1 MLNTSSSE
9 LARRVAGVA
18 NRLRLVQ
25 ADFADEPPET
35 RREMLSEEVR
45 RALSGVG
52 AEEREAF
59 LEALRLEFPAWEMG
73 QGVASGGAAEQAG
86 ESAGRSAS
94 DERELSD
101 PSFLAERLA
110 GLAGSMSDEQ
120 KRAVEKH
127 LKKAGIVSDAP
138 AGALPAEALTPLK
151 KLLGM
156 TDAEAVDPVRLVKAA
171 AVMAELASSLDQVVW
186 NTWKTLSPR
195 SEIKRGQPVKGTLKR
210 YVGGD
215 REVAGAQVK
224 QDMERLRQLTAA
236 LISSV
241 SQAGRTFAQKHVEK
255 FSPSEI
261 EAIAKMGGGGLLVSQ
276 EVRCWRK
283 YVELAGPVD
292 AISIEGELLAAI
304 AGYAESLMKG
314 IGR

>member
-25 ADFADEPPET
+25 ADFADEPAET

-59 LEALRLEFPAWEMG
+59 LDALRLEFPAWEMG
-73 QGVASGGAAEQAG
+73 QAAGGAAEAAG
-86 ESAGRSAS
+86 ENAARSAS

-110 GLAGSMSDEQ
+110 ALAGSMSDEQ

-138 AGALPAEALTPLK
+138 AGALPPEAMAPLK

-156 TDAEAVDPVRLVKAA
+156 TDGEAVDPVRLAKAA

-215 REVAGAQVK
+215 GEVAGAQVK

>member
-1 MLNTSSSE
+1 MNRVSSE

-25 ADFADEPPET
+25 ADFADESAET
-35 RREMLSEEVR
+35 RREMLAEEVR
-45 RALSGVG
+45 RALSEVG
-52 AEEREAF
+52 LEDREAF
-59 LEALRLEFPAWEMG
+59 LAALREEFPAWEMV
-73 QGVASGGAAEQAG
+73 QAGAAAPAEGAG
-86 ESAGRSAS
+86 ESARSAM

-110 GLAGSMSDEQ
+110 GLAGSMTAEQ
-120 KRAVEKH
+120 KRAVEQH
-127 LKKAGIVSDAP
+127 LKRAGLVSEP
-138 AGALPAEALTPLK
+138 PVGGLPEEALAPLK
-151 KLLGM
+151 KVLGL
-156 TDAEAVDPVRLVKAA
+156 TDGEAVDPARLAKAA
-171 AVMAELASSLDQVVW
+171 VVLTELASSLDQVVW

-195 SEIKRGQPVKGTLKR
+195 SDIKRGQPVKGTLKR
-210 YVGGD
+210 YVAGD
-215 REVAGAQVK
+215 GEVAGTQVK
-224 QDMERLRQLTAA
+224 QDVERLRQLTAA

-261 EAIAKMGGGGLLVSQ
+261 EAMAKMAGGGLLVSQ

-292 AISIEGELLAAI
+292 AIAIEGELLAAI